1 MPITASERS
10 ARLSQLSR
18 EAQEYRM
25 LIRLAQ
31 ETKRKLKTA
40 KTRLDNAIEDWG
52 RAYKAYENNTNL
64 KEVVVADVFEG
75 VIAEKLREELPETI
89 QYMVTSDR
97 KAASVSAN
105 TALQIN
111 NLDSY
116 ILVLQTRLNAVLA
129 QMASLMSG

>member
-1 MPITASERS
+1 
-10 ARLSQLSR
+10 
-18 EAQEYRM
+18 M

-31 ETKRKLKTA
+31 ETKRKLKAA